1 MPAPILSVNQK
12 YFSQEL
18 DKSVSLIGLKN
29 EILDETSES
38 KAAMTSAANSC
49 TERARGGP
57 IVHRDALPAAGLDE
71 RGRRKEL
78 KTRGRSQRLPGA
90 HAKYDLG
97 VCAAPDKLG
106 HMYEMPDPVLLWQSV
121 LAFAER
127 GPEHR
132 DPQFYMRHG
141 DVENCESQ

>member
-29 EILDETSES
+29 EILDETAES

-49 TERARGGP
+49 TELARGCP

-78 KTRGRSQRLPGA
+78 KTRGRSQRLP
-90 HAKYDLG
+90 L
-97 VCAAPDKLG
+97 APMQNTISASARSPANWGTCMKCPTPCCYG
-106 HMYEMPDPVLLWQSV
+106 KVSSLLPNV
-121 LAFAER
+121 DRNIVIRNFT
-127 GPEHR
+127 
-132 DPQFYMRHG
+132 
-141 DVENCESQ
+141 

>member
-1 MPAPILSVNQK
+1 MKFWTKLLNR
-12 YFSQEL
+12 
-18 DKSVSLIGLKN
+18 
-29 EILDETSES
+29 
-38 KAAMTSAANSC
+38 KAAMYFCRHLTRQRLPHRTPRCASC
-49 TERARGGP
+49 GWTGRARAPEGAQ
-57 IVHRDALPAAGLDE
+57 DARTLPAAA
-71 RGRRKEL
+71 
-78 KTRGRSQRLPGA
+78 PGA

-97 VCAAPDKLG
+97 VGAVPDKLG